1 MKIGIGI
8 TTRNRNIVAYESI
21 AQLMQFTDEGG
32 FSLAVVDDAST
43 DPFYPEISY
52 RFDKHVG
59 VSVAKNK
66 CLSLLY
72 DAGVTDYFI
81 LDDDTRPL
89 VDNWYKPYLESG
101 LNHACWTF
109 DRELIYSNGYYNQ
122 FAKPNGCMLFFKK
135 ICLDTVGGWDTAFT
149 GFGYEHV
156 SLSDRI
162 FNAGL
167 TPGRYVDVKQTGLF
181 ELAKCESSFTS
192 RDREQ
197 IPANLKLYQDNFYSK
212 EFKEFRSL

>member
-8 TTRNRNIVAYESI
+8 TTRNRNQVCFNSI
-21 AQLMQFTDEGG
+21 DRLINIMGG
-32 FSLAVVDDAST
+32 EVFELAIVDDAST
-43 DPFYPEISY
+43 IPYEYSHF
-52 RFDKHVG
+52 RFANNAG
-59 VSVAKNK
+59 VSEAKNK
-66 CLSLLY
+66 CLDLLY
-72 DAGVTDYFI
+72 NVGCTHFF
-81 LDDDTRPL
+81 LFDDDCYPI
-89 VDNWYKPYLESG
+89 VPDWYAHYINSG

-122 FAKPNGCMLFFKK
+122 FAKPNGCMLYFKK
-135 ICLDTVGGWDTAFT
+135 ICLNTVGGWDTSFC
-149 GFGYEHV
+149 GYGYEHCN
-156 SLSDRI
+156 LSDRI

-167 TPGRYVDVKQTGLF
+167 TPGRYVDVKQSGLF